1 MTIQRRYTLPNC
13 NLILQGLGAETD
25 ASLTALMNAECHLP
39 GLAAPLTGGKVFLQ
53 NLVAAV
59 SDYTQSILSG
69 LPRPSSS
76 SDRSISLTP
85 VGDYHCL
92 TVQPEEGKAA
102 SPIEVKLTTVQ
113 LFDLVE
119 VVDQFLADRQ
129 TLPDLSLSLTSLSRR
144 QVAPQEPL
152 AQRLVPATLG
162 ATALAAAA
170 VGLYLLPE
178 PDWQPPDPDAEPAA
192 QTSDA
197 PAGGEPPDLT
207 AEANGSATPV
217 DAASAAEA
225 LDQQVENAP
234 AITDADTLET
244 LQADLVQRLGA
255 DWDGDAA
262 VDQDLVY
269 RVAVA
274 ANGDV
279 VGYRYLSDAALAAVD
294 QTPLPRVTFLAVDP
308 DVVAVEPLADFR
320 VTFTPA
326 GAVDVE
332 PWGGNQ
338 AGATESTEQNS
349 PTNTATPVA
358 SSTTANT
365 RPQDLGEIDNEIT
378 ASSEIESLNTRL
390 GDAIRNQRER
400 ASSYD
405 ENLEYR
411 VRLNQAGELIG
422 YEATNAVARR
432 QVDDTPLPNLV
443 AVSQSSDDPQ
453 ADFRVVFRQNGVLEV
468 SPWRGWPD

>member
-53 NLVAAV
+53 NLVTAV
-59 SDYTQSILSG
+59 SDYTQAILSG
-69 LPRPSSS
+69 LPRPSASGG
-76 SDRSISLTP
+76 DRSISLAP

-92 TVQPEEGKAA
+92 TVQPEAGKAA
-102 SPIEVKLTTVQ
+102 APIEVKLTTVQ

-129 TLPDLSLSLTSLSRR
+129 TLPDLSLSLTPLRRR
-144 QVAPQEPL
+144 QVTPQEPL

-178 PDWQPPDPDAEPAA
+178 PDWQPPAPDADPTA
-192 QTSDA
+192 QSSEA
-197 PAGGEPPDLT
+197 PAGGEPPDLSEG
-207 AEANGSATPV
+207 ADSATAPV
-217 DAASAAEA
+217 DAASAAAA

-234 AITDADTLET
+234 AITDADTLAT

-255 DWDGDAA
+255 DWSGDAA

-279 VGYRYLSDAALAAVD
+279 VGYRYLSDAALGAVD
-294 QTPLPRVTFLAVDP
+294 QTPLPRITFLAVEP
-308 DVVAVEPLADFR
+308 DGATAESLADFR
-320 VTFTPA
+320 VTFTPG
-326 GAVDVE
+326 GAVEVE
-332 PWGGNQ
+332 PWDASQVGDGP
-338 AGATESTEQNS
+338 AQNS
-349 PTNTATPVA
+349 APNSAPPVA
-358 SSTTANT
+358 SSTTANS
-365 RPQDLGEIDNEIT
+365 RPQPLGEIETEIT
-378 ASSEIESLNTRL
+378 AASEIESLNARL
-390 GDAIRNQRER
+390 GDAIRNQRQR

-405 ENLEYR
+405 EVLEYR
-411 VRLNQAGELIG
+411 VRLNQGGELVG
-422 YEATNAVARR
+422 YEAVTAEARR
-432 QVDDTPLPNLV
+432 QVNNTPLPNLV
-443 AVSQSSDDPQ
+443 AVSQASDDPQ

-468 SPWRGWPD
+468 SPWRGWPN